1 MSGNQAYLYP
11 VTLNA
16 TTPHIVSA
24 APFLPIYRAYKKSK
38 RHYHHLL
45 SNLCSP
51 SAPPPSPGSAVGILQ
66 IYGFRVY
73 IANILLLL
81 LLLTVSQVRCAS
93 APVYSHQLIKFEL
106 LTQSIRQPSCQN
118 IYMEDSVPLFSISV
132 CLYYTIPPRVR
143 QSDSARFFR
152 IWRLT
157 VTVHSVPPRGV
168 FMRILHENPETAHP
182 TMNATVPISF
192 SFSPRRFTSREP
204 SRSSRA

>member
-1 MSGNQAYLYP
+1 MPSSPALKICYP
-11 VTLNA
+11 LCFA
-16 TTPHIVSA
+16 FPHGPRGFPGKTI
-24 APFLPIYRAYKKSK
+24 
-38 RHYHHLL
+38 
-45 SNLCSP
+45 
-51 SAPPPSPGSAVGILQ
+51 PPGSISPGNKQLCMNRYVV
-66 IYGFRVY
+66 FRVY

-152 IWRLT
+152 IWRHT
-157 VTVHSVPPRGV
+157 VTVHPVPPRGV

-192 SFSPRRFTSREP
+192 SFSPRRFSSREP

>member
-16 TTPHIVSA
+16 TTPHIVST

-118 IYMEDSVPLFSISV
+118 IYMEDSVCFPYLHCHIQCIAFTIAHCIMSLTFRQILFVHFITCSDRRV
-132 CLYYTIPPRVR
+132 LPAAVR
-143 QSDSARFFR
+143 Q
-152 IWRLT
+152 
-157 VTVHSVPPRGV
+157 PV
-168 FMRILHENPETAHP
+168 F
-182 TMNATVPISF
+182 
-192 SFSPRRFTSREP
+192 
-204 SRSSRA
+204 

>member
-118 IYMEDSVPLFSISV
+118 IYMEDSVPLFSIR
-132 CLYYTIPPRVR
+132 LYYTISAACSSIAIYPKFPAVWILCNS
-143 QSDSARFFR
+143 SDS
-152 IWRLT
+152 
-157 VTVHSVPPRGV
+157 P
-168 FMRILHENPETAHP
+168 
-182 TMNATVPISF
+182 
-192 SFSPRRFTSREP
+192 SREVKIAPCLNCYDFVRAAP
-204 SRSSRA
+204 SNKLDFPCLYIIK